1 MSIGFLCLCIL
12 QSCDIKSIKV
22 CRCSIFSVCYLY
34 YYEIFLF
41 VPITLHSI
49 IFDFDV
55 AKSALFLI
63 AFAAYL
69 VSIILFCNLVGFCSF
84 LKPVFHFLSFKRPTN
99 LTFVMMT
106 LCS

>member
-12 QSCDIKSIKV
+12 QSCVIKSIKV

-63 AFAAYL
+63 AFAGL
-69 VSIILFCNLVGFCSF
+69 SCLHRFVLQPCWFLLFFKASL
-84 LKPVFHFLSFKRPTN
+84 PLS
-99 LTFVMMT
+99 VI
-106 LCS
+106 